1 MLDDVVARQF
11 LLGQLP
17 PEEQGRI
24 EELAFEDPDTF
35 TFLESIENDLID
47 EFIHGDLSVDD
58 EQQFKSHFLSLPG
71 RLNNLKVS
79 RLLQRHF
86 NKVSDVSPKV
96 KFSFPGWFK
105 QQSAWLQ
112 FSMAVAAVG
121 LIIFAVWIFI
131 RAREAS
137 QPSPIQAGPDRPVVI
152 PSPEFKVSPSPQ
164 PTASPVHVE
173 NKPKSIPPKQKRV
186 VTYAVLFPFAS
197 PRGEGA
203 QSLELAPNTPN
214 MTIGLALITRGNLR
228 SYEATLK
235 NETDMVLNHWAN
247 LKVVR
252 LPSGKALTIDLPVA
266 LLKPQESY
274 RIVVSAVSS
283 KGKTEE
289 IAYPFQVRNP

>member
-24 EELAFEDPDTF
+24 EELAFADPDTF

-47 EFIHGDLSVDD
+47 EFIHGDLSADD
-58 EQQFKSHFLSLPG
+58 EQQFERHFLSLPG
-71 RLNNLKVS
+71 RVNNLKVS
-79 RLLQRHF
+79 RLLQQHF
-86 NKVSDVSPKV
+86 NKVSDVSPEIKS
-96 KFSFPGWFK
+96 SFPASFK
-105 QQSAWLQ
+105 KQSAWLHI
-112 FSMAVAAVG
+112 SIAVAAVG
-121 LIIFAVWIFI
+121 LIIFAVWIFF
-131 RAREAS
+131 RARKPR
-137 QPSPIQAGPDRPVVI
+137 QPAPIQAGPDRPVVI

-164 PTASPVHVE
+164 PTPSPVHVE
-173 NKPKSIPPKQKRV
+173 NKPKSVPPKQKRV

-203 QSLELAPNTPN
+203 QSFELAPNTPN
-214 MTIGLALITRGNLR
+214 MTIGLVLLTETKFT

-235 NETDMVLNHWAN
+235 DETDTVLKHWAD

-252 LPSGKALTIDLPVA
+252 LPSGKALTIDLPAA

-289 IAYPFQVRNP
+289 IAYPFQVINP